1 MYFMSQLMGYT
12 IGSKL
17 GEMEY
22 YLAGQIVGDKISSV
36 AGGLIQAAGKTISD
50 FGTALDLYLLFN
62 GIGGGSSVGQIVG
75 GGSAVVEGVATVGGL
90 GTIAGTAIGGAIS
103 AFGEKLKENAE
114 SEGVFHEKQ
123 LWEQL
128 EEQVKAQYSG
138 DLQKVDNP
146 DAAADALAERIGG
159 ESRVKFSNDPKGRE
173 FDVISDE
180 FIAQAKPNLQS
191 FGKSWREQTK
201 ATFEAAKA
209 TGRKAYFQFEGT
221 PADDIL
227 RKIAEYGE
235 RYGVE
240 YVIDTEPLGVLN

>member
-1 MYFMSQLMGYT
+1 MNRLSNGMYFMSQLMGYT

-75 GGSAVVEGVATVGGL
+75 GGSAVIEGAATVGGL

-114 SEGVFHEKQ
+114 SDGAFHE
-123 LWEQL
+123 EQL
-128 EEQVKAQYSG
+128 EEILKEF
-138 DLQKVDNP
+138 KDN
-146 DAAADALAERIGG
+146 
-159 ESRVKFSNDPKGRE
+159 K
-173 FDVISDE
+173 
-180 FIAQAKPNLQS
+180 
-191 FGKSWREQTK
+191 
-201 ATFEAAKA
+201 
-209 TGRKAYFQFEGT
+209 
-221 PADDIL
+221 
-227 RKIAEYGE
+227 
-235 RYGVE
+235 
-240 YVIDTEPLGVLN
+240 

>member
-75 GGSAVVEGVATVGGL
+75 GGSAVIEGAATVGGL

-114 SEGVFHEKQ
+114 SEGVFHE
-123 LWEQL
+123 EQL
-128 EEQVKAQYSG
+128 EEILKEFKEGYGSKLEISDQKMYQLG
-138 DLQKVDNP
+138 DHFNKHGREMGYASKKEYEEGARAFIEENKNT
-146 DAAADALAERIGG
+146 AEIYEGKWNSSRGVQGG
-159 ESRVKFSNDPKGRE
+159 ETQIIIRADGK
-173 FDVISDE
+173 
-180 FIAQAKPNLQS
+180 QAIINK
-191 FGKSWREQTK
+191 T
-201 ATFEAAKA
+201 
-209 TGRKAYFQFEGT
+209 TGQIIDFYEGT
-221 PADDIL
+221 SLNGFIDI
-227 RKIAEYGE
+227 RK
-235 RYGVE
+235 VQ
-240 YVIDTEPLGVLN
+240 